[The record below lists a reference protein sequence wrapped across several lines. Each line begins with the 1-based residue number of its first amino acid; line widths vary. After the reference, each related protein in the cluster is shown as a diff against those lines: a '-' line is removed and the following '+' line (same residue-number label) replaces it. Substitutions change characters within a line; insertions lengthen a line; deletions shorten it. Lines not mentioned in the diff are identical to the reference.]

1 MEAHRTAIADWI
13 VRAALD
19 GADEIA
25 VLAGVCER
33 LNALG
38 LSLVRASVANNQLDP
53 THDARGV
60 RWLRDQGG
68 LEEAAR
74 RIDVHPAELA
84 RGCDAD
90 VRSVESSRVDDGVGG
105 TNRLDDRTAV
115 TDIGNHRGGRART
128 GVEPDDVAGGRET
141 PDNRRPDSS
150 RRACHENP
158 QGIVSGQS
166 GTGSPCCLTNVR
178 RSQ

>member
-68 LEEAAR
+68 LEEAFERSESRLAR
-74 RIDVHPAELA
+74 RSEGASGGDASPAPA
-84 RGCDAD
+84 SRA
-90 VRSVESSRVDDGVGG
+90 RSVSAADKITISPGVCPRS
-105 TNRLDDRTAV
+105 T
-115 TDIGNHRGGRART
+115 
-128 GVEPDDVAGGRET
+128 T
-141 PDNRRPDSS
+141 P
-150 RRACHENP
+150 
-158 QGIVSGQS
+158 
-166 GTGSPCCLTNVR
+166 SPAA
-178 RSQ
+178 